1 MRLWHQAL
9 LPKLPRQQLL
19 GQHREC
25 AALRG
30 AGWGKRHATVNYV
43 FDHNPYK
50 LFLYHRLVMQEM
62 EARGYKPDASWFD
75 PKYRGKIA
83 EPWEDRQLDD
93 SYQTEGLIYA
103 EHDDT
108 YMQECL
114 DNLLQK
120 GIILVIEDGLQS
132 GAYAHQK

>member
-43 FDHNPYK
+43 FDPNPYK
-50 LFLYHRLVMQEM
+50 LFLYHQLVMQEM
-62 EARGYKPDASWFD
+62 AARGNTPDAVWFD
-75 PKYRGKIA
+75 PMYRGKVA
-83 EPWEDRQLDD
+83 EPWEESQLDD
-93 SYQTEGLIYA
+93 SFQRGGLIYA

-108 YMQECL
+108 YMHECL
-114 DNLLQK
+114 ENLSQK
-120 GIILVIEDGLQS
+120 GIVIEEGSES
-132 GAYAHQK
+132 GASAHQK